1 MDSWIFIIIL
11 LIIMIIVI
19 ACTLLKRKGYSL
31 KNNGLETVVGEKC
44 TVTEKID
51 NYAGCG
57 QVRINGQI
65 WSARGAFENDV
76 FEEGETLRIIAIE
89 GVKLVCKKS

>member
-1 MDSWIFIIIL
+1 MDIWIFIILL
-11 LIIMIIVI
+11 LIIMIIAI
-19 ACTLLKRKGYSL
+19 AYTLLKRKGCGL
-31 KNNGLETVVGEKC
+31 KNNSLETVVGEKC

-57 QVRINGQI
+57 QVRINGQL
-65 WSARGAFENDV
+65 WSARGTAENDV